1 MPDLPNLGLARSEAE
16 GATPQVV
23 CNTMREHN
31 ACTPK
36 CHPSRCP
43 PAVPIV
49 YVPARAG
56 DREAESPIE
65 QEGEQDPRFVAE
77 DPFGAITIRS
87 SKPGSVP
94 VTSTRLTRSR

>member
-1 MPDLPNLGLARSEAE
+1 MSGALHERSPGRWAQAVMPDLPNLGLARSEAE

-23 CNTMREHN
+23 CDTMREHN

-43 PAVPIV
+43 PAAATV
-49 YVPARAG
+49 YVPASAG

-65 QEGEQDPRFVAE
+65 QEGEPDPWFVAE
-77 DPFGAITIRS
+77 DPLVLS
-87 SKPGSVP
+87 P
-94 VTSTRLTRSR
+94 